1 MVVVV
6 EGEKARE
13 SERERERE
21 REGWG
26 RSGGGRCIRT
36 VHTSHPGM
44 YA

>member
-13 SERERERE
+13 SERERG